1 MSEST
6 GTCPLICRT
15 PDEPMF
21 RLHGG
26 TVKAGAFLCAAHQTA
41 DALCSGRYV
50 LNLCRER
57 LPFALGLAAAVL
69 RGQVTLLS
77 GARSPEWLEALSER
91 FPGVYAVAD
100 YPAPPG
106 QRFPWHLLD
115 PSSIRLTGRRGA
127 NPNFPAAQLA
137 CIVFTSGTTGQPLA
151 HRKSWGALVERSI
164 DAAAWLELAKAQT
177 TSIVGMVPPHHMY
190 GFETTVLLPLHTPV
204 ATWCGPAFYP
214 QDVVAALRSVPAPRV
229 LVTTPLQIRTLLHA
243 SIDLP
248 PIERVVSA
256 TAPLFPEM
264 AQAAEKRWK
273 TRVVEIFGA
282 TEVGSIAGRRTV
294 GGDVWTTYPRVRLH
308 QASPDAETLAS
319 GPHAEA
325 YPLSDIIEMLDDR
338 HFRLVGRRLDV
349 IKLGG
354 RRASLA
360 ELNRILA
367 GLDGVIDGQ
376 FVAPD
381 DLDRRPTARLLVFV
395 VAPERSAEDLLA
407 ELRHRIDPLFLP
419 RRIIK
424 VDMLPRNDVGKLTHQ
439 ALGALR
445 AQISEN

>member
-1 MSEST
+1 
-6 GTCPLICRT
+6 
-15 PDEPMF
+15 
-21 RLHGG
+21 
-26 TVKAGAFLCAAHQTA
+26 
-41 DALCSGRYV
+41 
-50 LNLCRER
+50 
-57 LPFALGLAAAVL
+57 
-69 RGQVTLLS
+69 
-77 GARSPEWLEALSER
+77 
-91 FPGVYAVAD
+91 
-100 YPAPPG
+100 
-106 QRFPWHLLD
+106 
-115 PSSIRLTGRRGA
+115 
-127 NPNFPAAQLA
+127 
-137 CIVFTSGTTGQPLA
+137 
-151 HRKSWGALVERSI
+151 
-164 DAAAWLELAKAQT
+164 
-177 TSIVGMVPPHHMY
+177 MVPPHHMY

-248 PIERVVSA
+248 PIERIVSA
-256 TAPLFPEM
+256 TAPLFPDM

-294 GGDVWTTYPRVRLH
+294 GGDVWTTYARVRLH
-308 QASPDAETLAS
+308 QASPDAETLVS

-325 YPLSDIIEMLDDR
+325 YPLSDIIEILDDR

-367 GLDGVIDGQ
+367 ELDGVIDGQ
-376 FVAPD
+376 FVAPE
-381 DLDRRPTARLLVFV
+381 DLDHQPTARLLVFV

-445 AQISEN
+445 AQISET